1 MKTEPDHASRPHAEF
16 GPSSLKHIHHCPGWV
31 SRGGTSE
38 AAEMGTRIHEA
49 VEIRNPSALHDEKEL
64 QIYHAL
70 IQDLD
75 QQLES
80 LAAITGITPTIHQEI
95 RLEMKL
101 NGCETF
107 GTADIVAIAGDC
119 ALLHDHKTG
128 VGRVDSPPENWQS
141 LAYAVGV
148 FQQFPQVHTII
159 ASFSLPQRNELLEG
173 NYYRGDLD
181 RYVQMLSDTI
191 NAAAKVRPQWTDT
204 SAPSFED
211 LSISNSCQYCLHRDR
226 CPALGHT
233 AQEIADRYRP
243 DLLPPGPI
251 DSSNV
256 DDPEV
261 LARLYAV
268 AKVVEK
274 WAEGIIFKAVG
285 QAKDGVQLP
294 GLRLKSLGAKRN
306 VVDKVGFVQYAE
318 SIGMSVGEIIELVE
332 IPFGKV
338 RDAYAAKA
346 PKGKKT
352 EYARR
357 FEAGCES
364 DRLLEKGSERITLV
378 QE

>member
-1 MKTEPDHASRPHAEF
+1 
-16 GPSSLKHIHHCPGWV
+16 
-31 SRGGTSE
+31 
-38 AAEMGTRIHEA
+38 
-49 VEIRNPSALHDEKEL
+49 
-64 QIYHAL
+64 
-70 IQDLD
+70 
-75 QQLES
+75 
-80 LAAITGITPTIHQEI
+80 
-95 RLEMKL
+95 
-101 NGCETF
+101 
-107 GTADIVAIAGDC
+107 
-119 ALLHDHKTG
+119 
-128 VGRVDSPPENWQS
+128 
-141 LAYAVGV
+141 V